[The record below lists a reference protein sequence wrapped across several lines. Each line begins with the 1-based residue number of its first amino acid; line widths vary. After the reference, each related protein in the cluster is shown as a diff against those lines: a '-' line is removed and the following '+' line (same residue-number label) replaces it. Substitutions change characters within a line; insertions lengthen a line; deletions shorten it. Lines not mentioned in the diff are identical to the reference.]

1 MVFVVSGGGTGGHIY
16 PALAIARGLGDRFGA
31 EVYYIGGTRG
41 MESDIVPREGLPFR
55 SIPLAGFKRGLSLSN
70 IAVGFKALSGIR
82 RAWGYLKEIKPD
94 AVIGTGGYVCGP
106 VVLAAALSGIPTLI
120 HEQNAFPGLTNR
132 MLARFSGCVAATFE
146 ESKKFFPAGAPVRV
160 TGLPVRKQIFKAER
174 DKAREKLGLSTGRL
188 FVVSF
193 GGSQGARSIN
203 NAMLSVLGRFYGD
216 DRISFLHVPG
226 PGNYADFMESLNTS
240 IKMDEHGNITITP
253 YLHDM
258 PTALSAADL
267 VVCRAGA
274 ATCAELAIVGLPA
287 ILVPYPHAAGNHQE
301 HNALAL
307 EKKGAAVVI
316 RDGELGGSLLAA
328 EIERLVGGAR
338 ELKDMSL
345 ASRNL
350 GRPRALDDIL
360 DCVQV
365 LLDNKR
371 KKRNRIT

>member
-1 MVFVVSGGGTGGHIY
+1 MVFVVTGGGTGGHIY

-31 EVYYIGGTRG
+31 EVFYIGGTRG
-41 MESDIVPREGLPFR
+41 LESDIVPREGLPFR

-70 IAVGFKALSGIR
+70 IAVGWKALSGVR

-132 MLARFSGCVAATFE
+132 VLARFSGCVAATFE

-160 TGLPVRKQIFKAER
+160 TGLPVRKEILMAER
-174 DKAREKLGLSTGRL
+174 DKSREKMGLPPGRL
-188 FVVSF
+188 FIVSF

-203 NAMLSVLGRFYGD
+203 KAMLSVLGHFFGD
-216 DRISFLHVPG
+216 DRISFLHVAG
-226 PGNYADFMESLNTS
+226 PGNYAEFMDALKAG
-240 IKMDEHGNITITP
+240 IKMDRHGNITITP

-274 ATCAELAIVGLPA
+274 ATCAELTTVGLPA
-287 ILVPYPHAAGNHQE
+287 ILIPYPHAAGNHQE

-316 RDGELGGSLLAA
+316 KDGELGGTLLIE
-328 EIERLVGGAR
+328 EIERLAAGR
-338 ELKDMSL
+338 EELGSMAL
-345 ASRNL
+345 ASSSL